1 MWTIKLLQS
10 TTTHKVTV
18 KIEEE
23 QEDEQEQEQEDFRD
37 SVQQHV
43 NHKNTAIY
51 YHHKVTVKIDEEQEE
66 VEGEQEQEDLL
77 GSVMV
82 MTPVLPK

>member
-1 MWTIKLLQS
+1 MWNIKTLQS
-10 TTTHKVTV
+10 TTIHKVTV
-18 KIEEE
+18 KIE
-23 QEDEQEQEQEDFRD
+23 
-37 SVQQHV
+37 
-43 NHKNTAIY
+43 
-51 YHHKVTVKIDEEQEE
+51 EEQEE

>member
-1 MWTIKLLQS
+1 MWTIKTLQS
-10 TTTHKVTV
+10 TTIHKFTV

-23 QEDEQEQEQEDFRD
+23 Q
-37 SVQQHV
+37 
-43 NHKNTAIY
+43 
-51 YHHKVTVKIDEEQEE
+51 E

>member
-23 QEDEQEQEQEDFRD
+23 KEDEQEQEDFRE

-51 YHHKVTVKIDEEQEE
+51 YHHKVTVKIEEEQE
-66 VEGEQEQEDLL
+66 VEGEQEEEDLL

>member
-1 MWTIKLLQS
+1 
-10 TTTHKVTV
+10 
-18 KIEEE
+18 
-23 QEDEQEQEQEDFRD
+23 
-37 SVQQHV
+37 VQQHV

-51 YHHKVTVKIDEEQEE
+51 YHHKVTVKIEEEQE
-66 VEGEQEQEDLL
+66 VEGEQEEEDLL